1 MVKAFNFQEL
11 AKCIQSLPIGLVL
24 ETSSHKKYE
33 VDYLRDAWHS
43 GTKTIYDVL
52 TGLPARIDSDI
63 ATASFKVVEEPEKY
77 RRIAAPEALARLY
90 KAFRDGEDAL
100 PANVFWYED
109 KKYIEVDLFEEL
121 EDHLIGDF
129 DDLFRKDYFE
139 KE

>member
-1 MVKAFNFQEL
+1 MNKTFTFQEL
-11 AKCIQSLPIGLVL
+11 ADSVQHLPIGLVL
-24 ETSSHKKYE
+24 ESSSLKKYE

-43 GTKTIYDVL
+43 GVKTIYDVL

-63 ATASFKVVEEPEKY
+63 ATASFKVVEEPDKY
-77 RRIAAPEALARLY
+77 RKIDATEALARLY

-109 KKYIEVDLFEEL
+109 KKYVEVGLFEEL
-121 EDHLIGDF
+121 GDHLIDDF